1 MATLE
6 RINPMD
12 KCPFCGSKEMLIKS
26 PYVEKGGK
34 EIYDFCC
41 FPQKKNREHLDKRFG
56 REVSNR
62 PSMDEISK

>member
-1 MATLE
+1 
-6 RINPMD
+6 
-12 KCPFCGSKEMLIKS
+12 MLIKS